1 LDVVSEVSREDLLQN
16 IRRLTRI
23 ILDRLESGTQEKMID
38 QAQARML
45 SSIAL
50 RSLKLWRDAYTTTGI
65 SGRTVRG
72 IAKIETKLDAQ
83 SSER

>member
-1 LDVVSEVSREDLLQN
+1 MSNPEVSREDLVQN

-23 ILDRLESGTQEKMID
+23 ILDRLETGTQEKMID

-50 RSLKLWRDAYTTTGI
+50 RSMKLWRDVYTSPRITGRI
-65 SGRTVRG
+65 VQGVT
-72 IAKIETKLDAQ
+72 KIENELD
-83 SSER
+83 SESK